1 MEISTFSEMVPLLSN
16 FWRTIPTT
24 LQLKLESS
32 LTLLKQDHKL
42 NKLFFLGRLEAH
54 SINYLLAFGTPGVDL
69 FHQRKFYYSR
79 DGIDWLLL
87 LEPANWSED
96 WGRLWCE
103 FTGNVGFGFKIRS
116 LAAGSAS
123 VVVSEQDRLWYVMH
137 AILREAAGVPRGAL
151 RMSTDQQIVLNPFFQ
166 GLTRDELGVLGNYQ
180 HFRRPER
187 SAEENLRGRNECNLS
202 MDVFDSLESTVLPE
216 GKSFTLRMDD
226 SDQLAMWSSLH
237 WLGLDFFHKAN
248 SSVFGFL
255 YNGDGRKNWD
265 LPFMVEL

>member
-1 MEISTFSEMVPLLSN
+1 MEISTFSELVPLLSN
-16 FWRTIPTT
+16 FWRTIPTP

-42 NKLFFLGRLEAH
+42 SKLFFLGQLEAH

-69 FHQRKFYYSR
+69 FQHRKFYYSR
-79 DGIDWLLL
+79 DGVGWILL
-87 LEPANWSED
+87 LEPASWSED
-96 WGRLWCE
+96 WSRLWSE
-103 FTGNVGFGFKIRS
+103 FTGNGSFAFKIRS
-116 LAAGSAS
+116 LAAGSPS
-123 VVVSEQDRLWYVMH
+123 VMVNEQDRLWYVMH

-151 RMSTDQQIVLNPFFQ
+151 RMSTDGQIVLNPFFQ
-166 GLTRDELGVLGNYQ
+166 GLNREELGELGNYQ

-187 SAEENLRGRNECNLS
+187 SAEENLRGRKECNLA
-202 MDVFDSLESTVLPE
+202 MDVFDPLESDVLPE

-248 SSVFGFL
+248 SNVFGFL